1 MIKNSKGEKVFQY
14 VDIFIML
21 LIVASIILPLMN
33 IFSLSVSDR
42 IAVAQGKV
50 GVFPIGFNFD
60 AYLKILQNATFLRSL
75 INTVGITVFGTIIS
89 VIIIT
94 MMAYAMSKKYFF
106 GKKFVTYFMIITMY
120 FSGGLIPSYLLIT
133 NYLKLGNTYAA
144 YILPAIVNIFYV
156 IVIRSQIEAV
166 PGELFDSGSI
176 DGAGEVRILFNIVL
190 PVIAPTIAA
199 ISMFL
204 ALGKWNMW
212 YSVLLYATDKKMWTL
227 QFYLRSIIFE
237 SMLEFSTQKLG
248 DSIDAKVIPAE
259 NMRMASIVLV
269 ALPIVAIYPF
279 IQKYFVK
286 GIIAGSVKG

>member
-1 MIKNSKGEKVFQY
+1 MMKCSKGEKVFQY
-14 VDIFIML
+14 MNIFIML
-21 LIVASIILPLMN
+21 LIMACIILPLMN

-42 IAVAQGKV
+42 IAVAQGQI
-50 GVFPIGFNFD
+50 GIFPVGFNLD
-60 AYLKILQNATFLRSL
+60 AYLKILQNATFIRSL
-75 INTVGITVFGTIIS
+75 VNTVGITVVGTALS

-106 GKKFVTYFMIITMY
+106 GKKLVTYYMVITMY
-120 FSGGLIPSYLLIT
+120 FSGGLIPLYILIT
-133 NYLKLGNTYAA
+133 NYLKLGNTYSA
-144 YILPAIVNIFYV
+144 YILPALVNVFYV
-156 IVIRSQIEAV
+156 IIIRSQIEAV
-166 PGELFDSGSI
+166 PSELFDSASI
-176 DGAGEVRILFNIVL
+176 DGATEMKILFNIVL

-227 QFYLRSIIFE
+227 QFYLRSIVFE
-237 SMLEFSTQKLG
+237 SLLEFSTQTTG
-248 DSIDAKVIPAE
+248 DAIDAKVIPAE
-259 NMRMASIVLV
+259 NLRMASIILV

-286 GIIAGSVKG
+286 GILAGSVKG